1 MRLIHRNG
9 NIHEDEEL
17 FLDDR
22 FTLSEAKQNR
32 REEKPRFA
40 ARVTRSRTSVAF
52 IMAESEKTDETHS

>member
-32 REEKPRFA
+32 REAEVRGSGDP
-40 ARVTRSRTSVAF
+40 VTQFRRLYNGR
-52 IMAESEKTDETHS
+52 EREDR